1 MSKKMLEKSLINML
15 TRDKDYFLYAFMAS
29 QCRIKEDKS
38 VDTMGVNFINGRY
51 NLYINPDFYNELP
64 LNKAKGVIKH
74 EMLHVLYKHV
84 YREPEPDYNHYAW
97 NYSCD
102 MAINQ
107 QIKREDLPEGSI
119 FPENHK
125 LPSDLNAE
133 QYYFLLKEQF
143 GEGDGEGDGDSEGKG
158 GKGKSDGEGK
168 KSKPQNPFG
177 VNGEGNPG
185 FDEHDW
191 EDAKKVDEEFFDDV
205 TRNMIEKAIKET
217 QKTAGT
223 LPSEI
228 SNVLEIFKK
237 KAVVNWKNAIRKI
250 TGNKRANVRT
260 TIKRRSRR
268 FPKRLEIPG
277 KTKNYTFDTLVVL
290 DVSGSMNDN
299 EIISGLNEINEVCK
313 QTNSSLRLIQV
324 DSKPFPSEEYK
335 KDMKLFNRKASG
347 GTYLYPAIKQAEE
360 EQLNYNLL
368 IVISDMGLFDN
379 DIEQFNNV
387 KKPQIWLSTTGEFN
401 KNLDERIKQFNIK
414 DYK

>member
-1 MSKKMLEKSLINML
+1 MSNKMLEKSLINML

-51 NLYINPDFYNELP
+51 NLYINPDFYNKLP

-74 EMLHVLYKHV
+74 EMLHILYKHV

-107 QIKREDLPEGSI
+107 QIEKEDLPEGAI
-119 FPENHK
+119 FPEIHK

-133 QYYFLLKEQF
+133 QYYFLLKEQYGESE
-143 GEGDGEGDGDSEGKG
+143 GEGEGEGGKG
-158 GKGKSDGEGK
+158 G
-168 KSKPQNPFG
+168 KPQNPFE
-177 VNGEGNPG
+177 VNEEGNPG
-185 FDEHDW
+185 FDEHNWD
-191 EDAKKVDEEFFDDV
+191 EAKKVDEDLFNDV
-205 TRNMIEKAIKET
+205 TRNMIDKAIKET
-217 QKTAGT
+217 QKNAGT
-223 LPSEI
+223 LPSGI
-228 SNVLEIFKK
+228 NDILKIFKK

-290 DVSGSMNDN
+290 DVSGSMFNN
-299 EIISGLNEINEVCK
+299 EIINGLNEINEVCK

-360 EQLNYNLL
+360 EKLHYDLL
-368 IVISDMGLFDN
+368 IVISDMGLFNQDV
-379 DIEQFNNV
+379 EQFNTV
-387 KKPQIWLSTTGEFN
+387 KKPQIWLSTTGDFS
-401 KNLDERIKQFNIK
+401 KILDDRIKQFNIK
-414 DYK
+414 DYQ